1 MIKCSF
7 LSSLLTGVTSNR
19 TELDYTCLG
28 LAFKTIEET
37 KQFYKNYAHDLG
49 FSVRDMGAVK
59 RSTKRQPTK
68 TARYARYC
76 CSKEG
81 YKTTSKSNPK
91 NKGTIDVKAYQR
103 AVPETRVGCPAIIKF
118 RYDIEKDEWLLD
130 KWITE
135 HNHDLLPAK
144 FKHLLRSNK
153 GISEMH
159 AMVAQVHADCGVSL
173 RKSYELFTTTSGGR
187 ENVPFTPHDLKNY
200 ITGTRQKSMKP
211 GEATILLEYFRHEA
225 YRNPSFFYEIEVDSN
240 EDIASIFWADARM
253 RFDYSCFG
261 DTISFDTTYRTN
273 QNYRPLG
280 QYSLHYL
287 IFLRFRS

>member
-1 MIKCSF
+1 MDENRLVEVSVGSVDAQQLLQIAT
-7 LSSLLTGVTSNR
+7 SSDNATEGGYQLETSISTNSGNNEQEEGVTSNR
-19 TELDYTCLG
+19 SESDYTSLG

-49 FSVRDMGAVK
+49 LSVRDMGAVK

-76 CSKEG
+76 CNKEG

-91 NKGTIDVKAYQR
+91 NKGSIDVKAYQR

-118 RYDIEKDEWLLD
+118 RYDIKKDEWLLD

-135 HNHDLLPAK
+135 HNHDLLPPK

-173 RKSYELFTTTSGGR
+173 WKSYELFTTTSGG
-187 ENVPFTPHDLKNY
+187 
-200 ITGTRQKSMKP
+200 G
-211 GEATILLEYFRHEA
+211 
-225 YRNPSFFYEIEVDSN
+225 
-240 EDIASIFWADARM
+240 
-253 RFDYSCFG
+253 
-261 DTISFDTTYRTN
+261 
-273 QNYRPLG
+273 
-280 QYSLHYL
+280 
-287 IFLRFRS
+287 